1 MESIGIRDLQTNPGR
16 VLSDLKD
23 SGESMLVTKNG
34 KPAALLTPIDED
46 AYEDFIL
53 SNAPVFVEGM
63 RQAEKEFNDGKTIS
77 LSDALDEINDAD

>member
-1 MESIGIRDLQTNPGR
+1 
-16 VLSDLKD
+16 
-23 SGESMLVTKNG
+23 MLVTKNG

-63 RQAEKEFNDGKTIS
+63 RQAERDFKEGKTTS
-77 LSDALDEINDAD
+77 LSDVLNEIECSD